1 MRRWIKLHTD
11 ILDDPTIGRLSWM
24 EKGVWLFPLP
34 LAGRIEDYDAAGE
47 LTGRLDTLDNVAWH
61 LRSRPEDLI
70 PVIERLIQVGLLE
83 CDADGV
89 LYIPDFAAS
98 QAPDTSAE
106 RMQRYRQRRRA
117 RTAASQP
124 RDANVTP
131 PLRECDVTV
140 TPALRERDATVT
152 PTSHAPETSV
162 TPASHE
168 RYASVTA
175 ALRDVAESEQNRIRT
190 EQNQNNIQ
198 NRTEQQQSRTDLEQP
213 AVAAVDNSLM
223 NHSVVNRAYELH
235 GVANRAEELSA
246 VTNDLE
252 GPSVLADGS
261 AQQRGITATVTA
273 QAPEGHVAAP
283 DDTPAALPQAA
294 AAGEE
299 DVAPAERPPAL
310 PREPDGAW
318 EAERTQVRDRLM
330 ALGVN
335 AATAE
340 QLAQT
345 HPPEYLREWCDRMCQ
360 QRRPGDP
367 TGAVIP
373 RIARDHSAP
382 QRRHPDATA
391 ESAGDADPHARASSA
406 HAPAPRDADPFPE

>member
-24 EKGVWLFPLP
+24 EKGVWLFLLP

-190 EQNQNNIQ
+190 ESEQHTEQ
-198 NRTEQQQSRTDLEQP
+198 NRATTEQNRLRTTCCCCC
-213 AVAAVDNSLM
+213 
-223 NHSVVNRAYELH
+223 
-235 GVANRAEELSA
+235 G
-246 VTNDLE
+246 
-252 GPSVLADGS
+252 
-261 AQQRGITATVTA
+261 
-273 QAPEGHVAAP
+273 
-283 DDTPAALPQAA
+283 
-294 AAGEE
+294 
-299 DVAPAERPPAL
+299 
-310 PREPDGAW
+310 
-318 EAERTQVRDRLM
+318 
-330 ALGVN
+330 
-335 AATAE
+335 
-340 QLAQT
+340 
-345 HPPEYLREWCDRMCQ
+345 
-360 QRRPGDP
+360 
-367 TGAVIP
+367 
-373 RIARDHSAP
+373 
-382 QRRHPDATA
+382 
-391 ESAGDADPHARASSA
+391 
-406 HAPAPRDADPFPE
+406 